1 MNTREPTTHPDALD
15 RILPALAGL
24 AALMLLA
31 LFALPLV
38 ACHPRLPPVSG
49 CEPEEQSCRGDRP
62 HICSASQRWE
72 PAGDRT
78 CASVGG
84 VCVVTG
90 RVAHCALADAGSD
103 GAP

>member
-1 MNTREPTTHPDALD
+1 MTEPHHNPDSLD
-15 RILPALAGL
+15 RATPLVPIVAV
-24 AALMLLA
+24 LLA
-31 LFALPLV
+31 LAVVAGLD

-49 CEPEEQSCRGDRP
+49 CTPAAQSCRNDRP

-90 RVAHCALADAGSD
+90 GVAHCALADG

>member
-1 MNTREPTTHPDALD
+1 MTEPTTHPDALD
-15 RILPALAGL
+15 HATPLVPLV
-24 AALMLLA
+24 AALLA
-31 LFALPLV
+31 LAVVAGLD

-49 CEPEEQSCRGDRP
+49 CTPEEQSWRGDRP

-84 VCVVTG
+84 VCVVSSG
-90 RVAHCALADAGSD
+90 VAHCALADG

>member
-1 MNTREPTTHPDALD
+1 MKEPDHNFDGLD
-15 RILPALAGL
+15 HATPLAPVV
-24 AALMLLA
+24 AALLTLVVIA
-31 LFALPLV
+31 LV

-49 CEPEEQSCRGDRP
+49 CTPTAQSCRNGRP
-62 HICSASQRWE
+62 HVCSASQRWE

-84 VCVVTG
+84 VCVVSDG
-90 RVAHCALADAGSD
+90 VAHCASADAGSD

>member
-1 MNTREPTTHPDALD
+1 MKQPQHNPDSFDRLGAALARLGAVLVAIGLVGLALD
-15 RILPALAGL
+15 G
-24 AALMLLA
+24 
-31 LFALPLV
+31 
-38 ACHPRLPPVSG
+38 CHPRLPPQTNCSSGEQRCVS
-49 CEPEEQSCRGDRP
+49 DRP
-62 HICSASQRWE
+62 YVCSATHRLE

-90 RVAHCALADAGSD
+90 GVAHCALADG

>member
-1 MNTREPTTHPDALD
+1 MTREPHHNPDGLDHIGTALARLGAVLVAIGLVGLALD
-15 RILPALAGL
+15 G
-24 AALMLLA
+24 
-31 LFALPLV
+31 
-38 ACHPRLPPVSG
+38 CHPRLPPVSG
-49 CEPEEQSCRGDRP
+49 CAPAAQSCRNDRP

-90 RVAHCALADAGSD
+90 GVAHCAPVDG

>member
-1 MNTREPTTHPDALD
+1 MTEPDHNPDGLDRLTPLAPIVAVLLTLAVIALD
-15 RILPALAGL
+15 
-24 AALMLLA
+24 
-31 LFALPLV
+31 

>member
-1 MNTREPTTHPDALD
+1 MKEPRHNPNGLD
-15 RILPALAGL
+15 RLTP
-24 AALMLLA
+24 AALLVAVLLA
-31 LFALPLV
+31 VLV
-38 ACHPRLPPVSG
+38 AALVGCHPRLPPVSG
-49 CEPEEQSCRGDRP
+49 CTPTVQSCRDDRP
-62 HICSASQRWE
+62 HVCSASQRLE

-90 RVAHCALADAGSD
+90 GVAHCALADG

>member
-1 MNTREPTTHPDALD
+1 MRRRQTAPPPDGLD
-15 RILPALAGL
+15 HASTALAWIVPLALVVGL
-24 AALMLLA
+24 AASQWG
-31 LFALPLV
+31 
-38 ACHPRLPPVSG
+38 CHPRLPPVSG
-49 CEPEEQSCRGDRP
+49 CTPAAQSCRGDRP
-62 HICSASQRWE
+62 VVCSASQRWE

-90 RVAHCALADAGSD
+90 DVAHCAPADG

>member
-1 MNTREPTTHPDALD
+1 VKEPTTNPDGLD
-15 RILPALAGL
+15 AATPLFFFLVGL
-24 AALMLLA
+24 AALAVIAGLDG
-31 LFALPLV
+31 
-38 ACHPRLPPVSG
+38 CHPRLPPVSG
-49 CEPEEQSCRGDRP
+49 CTPAAQSCRDDRP
-62 HICSASQRWE
+62 QVCSASQRWE

-90 RVAHCALADAGSD
+90 GVAHCAPVDG

>member
-1 MNTREPTTHPDALD
+1 MKEPVHNPNGFD
-15 RILPALAGL
+15 RLTP
-24 AALMLLA
+24 AALLVAVLLA
-31 LFALPLV
+31 VLVAALV

-49 CEPEEQSCRGDRP
+49 CTPAAQSCRDDRP

-84 VCVVTG
+84 VCAVTG
-90 RVAHCALADAGSD
+90 GVAHCALASD
-103 GAP
+103 GGAP

>member
-1 MNTREPTTHPDALD
+1 MTEPTTNPDALD
-15 RILPALAGL
+15 HLGVALARVGAVLLVIGLIGL
-24 AALMLLA
+24 ALDG
-31 LFALPLV
+31 
-38 ACHPRLPPVSG
+38 CHPRLPPVSG
-49 CEPEEQSCRGDRP
+49 CTPAAQSCRDGRP

-90 RVAHCALADAGSD
+90 GVAHCALASD
-103 GAP
+103 GGAP